1 MALKRRNKVNAA
13 FSMSSMTDIV
23 FLLLIFFM
31 VTSTLVAP
39 NALKLLLPQSNNQTA
54 AKAIT
59 TISITKNLQY
69 YINDG
74 GALKH
79 VSFNDIEPF
88 LQKKYGVGNDDIFI
102 SLHADKTVPIEEVV
116 RVMNMARRNKYKMIL
131 ATAAEG

>member
-31 VTSTLVAP
+31 VTSTLIAP

-59 TISITKNLQY
+59 SVSITKDLQY
-69 YINDG
+69 YINDDG
-74 GALKH
+74 KLNRVAFRE
-79 VSFNDIEPF
+79 VEPF
-88 LQKKYGVGNDDIFI
+88 LQNKLGSGNDDIFI
-102 SLHADKTVPIEEVV
+102 SLHADKTVPVEEIVKM
-116 RVMNMARRNKYKMIL
+116 MNIARRNKYKMIL
-131 ATAAEG
+131 ATAPE